1 MNTSLKPSQI
11 VLMAS
16 GAVTFL
22 FSFFAFFKYEAFG
35 EDMTWNAWSGEA
47 GTLFLA
53 TWPAIF
59 GVIIAGLVAAVAFGN
74 VSLPDKVLT
83 FSWPQIFFVLSLF
96 SLIIMVGYLLGG
108 GVGDGGPDKGFGFIF
123 MLLGSIGMTAGA
135 VMELLGVG
143 PQDAVGGGGGA
154 AGGSSGQP
162 PSPF

>member
-1 MNTSLKPSQI
+1 MNASLKPSQI

-22 FSFFAFFKYEAFG
+22 FSFFAFFKVEAFG
-35 EDMTWNAWSGEA
+35 TDESWSAWSGDA

-59 GVIIAGLVAAVAFGN
+59 GLAIAALVAATVFGN
-74 VSLPDKVLT
+74 VQLPERVLT
-83 FSWPQIFFVLSLF
+83 FTWEQIVFILAAF
-96 SLIIMVGYLLGG
+96 SALIMIGYLLGG
-108 GVGDGGPDKGFGFIF
+108 GAGDGVDKGFGFF
-123 MLLGSIGMTAGA
+123 LMLLGSLGLLAGA

-143 PQDAVGGGGGA
+143 PQEAVGGPGGG
-154 AGGSSGQP
+154 GNPNQP